1 MLLIYDSAYYRIS
14 MHTEKMKGK
23 KNQQPKNHRTCYSEG
38 VKCSMNTHSMER
50 KYFLALDIEK
60 LRKYFQYLTLLT

>member
-23 KNQQPKNHRTCYSEG
+23 KKQQPKNHRTCYSEG

-60 LRKYFQYLTLLT
+60 L

>member
-23 KNQQPKNHRTCYSEG
+23 KKQQPKNHRTCYSEG

>member
-1 MLLIYDSAYYRIS
+1 MKKEHVLLIYDSAYYRIS
-14 MHTEKMKGK
+14 THTEKMKGK
-23 KNQQPKNHRTCYSEG
+23 KKKQPKNCRTCYSEG

-60 LRKYFQYLTLLT
+60 L

>member
-1 MLLIYDSAYYRIS
+1 MKKEHVLLIYDSAYYRIS

-23 KNQQPKNHRTCYSEG
+23 KKQPKNHRTCYLEG

-50 KYFLALDIEK
+50 KYFLALGIEK
-60 LRKYFQYLTLLT
+60 L